1 MVGVTYPLKTLDVAR
16 PLVAHV
22 AWPLMY
28 VQTTKGLSAFSV
40 KQQMDYA
47 KAAKLLPAKGKFNA
61 EVCNRVNQIAELKT
75 LFGRWMVDSFGTE
88 DASPSVQHGE
98 HQIQFLKKTKKVTSP
113 SCKCSGSAA
122 KAVLVKNMVCAKAG
136 KTTDC
141 CVHKDLQ
148 MSKECKAACAAAFV
162 PQLQQW

>member
-1 MVGVTYPLKTLDVAR
+1 MDQARTVILYRKGVTYPLKTQDAAR

-40 KQQMDYA
+40 KQKMDYA
-47 KAAKLLPAKGKFNA
+47 KAAKLLPAKGKFTV

-98 HQIQFLKKTKKVTSP
+98 HQIQFSRRQKK
-113 SCKCSGSAA
+113 
-122 KAVLVKNMVCAKAG
+122 
-136 KTTDC
+136 
-141 CVHKDLQ
+141 
-148 MSKECKAACAAAFV
+148 
-162 PQLQQW
+162 